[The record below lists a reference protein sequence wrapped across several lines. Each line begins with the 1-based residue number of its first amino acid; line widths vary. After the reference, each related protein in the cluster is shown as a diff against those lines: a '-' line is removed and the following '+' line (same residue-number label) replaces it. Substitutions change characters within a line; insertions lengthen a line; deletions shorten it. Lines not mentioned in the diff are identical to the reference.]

1 MNNTSIINKNIA
13 VRAIQKMIAYNND
26 LSDTMSKYGIDFSD
40 NVCRRNAMLSEAQEK
55 FFASELVASG
65 IDATADGHVG
75 QADIILLENGKPI
88 NEIECKLTSEKIGG
102 GFTMQ
107 TDAET
112 IENKVS
118 LDYLYLL
125 TSRSFDKF
133 ALLYFHQLDRYD
145 FSDVSPG
152 SRGKVKMIKHRA
164 MKKCTPIL
172 GEVIDNRISY
182 IERLRN
188 NIDNTLT
195 KQQRRI
201 NEINERIAKLNPSTV
216 AYKKAVEVLG
226 REIIRTG
233 DKIDKVKNKIYTKQ
247 NQKSSY
253 SFNLVEVT

>member
-1 MNNTSIINKNIA
+1 MNNTSIITKDIA

-26 LSDTMSKYGIDFSD
+26 LSSTMSKYGIDFSD
-40 NVCRRNAMLSEAQEK
+40 NVCRRNAMLSEAQEN

-75 QADIILLENGKPI
+75 QADIILLEDGKPI

-102 GFTMQ
+102 GFSMQ

-125 TSRSFDKF
+125 TNRSFDKF

-182 IERLRN
+182 IDRLRN
-188 NIDNTLT
+188 NIDDTLT
-195 KQQRRI
+195 NQQSRI
-201 NEINERIAKLNPSTV
+201 NEINNRIAKMNPSTV

-233 DKIDKVKNKIYTKQ
+233 NKIDKVKNKIYAKQ

-253 SFNLVEVT
+253 SFNLVSVL

>member
-1 MNNTSIINKNIA
+1 MNNTSIITKNIA

-26 LSDTMSKYGIDFSD
+26 LSSTMSKYGIDFSD

-55 FFASELVASG
+55 FFASELIASG

-75 QADIILLENGKPI
+75 QADIILLKDGKSI
-88 NEIECKLTSEKIGG
+88 NEIECKLTSKNISGS
-102 GFTMQ
+102 FSMQ

-125 TSRSFDKF
+125 TNRSFDKF

-182 IERLRN
+182 IDRLR
-188 NIDNTLT
+188 DKLDDTLT
-195 KQQRRI
+195 YQQRRI
-201 NEINERIAKLNPSTV
+201 NQINDRIAKLSPTTV
-216 AYKKAVEVLG
+216 AYKKAVGVLE

-233 DKIDKVKNKIYTKQ
+233 NKIDKVKNKIYTKE
-247 NQKSSY
+247 NENSNY
-253 SFNLVEVT
+253 SFNLVAV

>member
-1 MNNTSIINKNIA
+1 MNNMPVITKDIA
-13 VRAIQKMIAYNND
+13 IRAIQKMIAYNND
-26 LSDTMSKYGIDFSD
+26 LSATMSKYDIDFSD

-65 IDATADGHVG
+65 IEATADGHVG
-75 QADIILLENGKPI
+75 QADIVLFENGNPT
-88 NEIECKLTSEKIGG
+88 NEIECKLTSEKVAG
-102 GFTMQ
+102 GFSMQ

-112 IENKVS
+112 IESKVS

-125 TSRSFDKF
+125 TNRSFDKF

-172 GEVIDNRISY
+172 GDIIDNRISY
-182 IERLRN
+182 IDRLR
-188 NIDNTLT
+188 DVVDDTLT
-195 KQQRRI
+195 YQQRRI
-201 NEINERIAKLNPSTV
+201 NEINDRIVKLNPSTV

-233 DKIDKVKNKIYTKQ
+233 DKLDKVKNKIYSKQ
-247 NQKSSY
+247 NEKSNY
-253 SFNLVEVT
+253 SFNLVSV